1 MQHDRLPV
9 EHRESSRLVRETFR
23 SFRDELMASYGSAE
37 YVYKYDHSQVTELDL
52 KIEKTLKQLLADSFG
67 DLGFLG
73 EETGDS
79 RKIDQPYWVVDP
91 IDGTSS
97 FIRGLPNCTNMAA
110 LVQDGQPVVGVIYDF
125 VADRLYEAHKG
136 HGAFVNGIAIQVH
149 DRPVDQAA
157 LYLQSFSSLPA
168 VVRQELRQ
176 RHTELY
182 RPIGASGHAYTQL
195 AEGKIDGYV
204 LLGSKKSIHDN
215 APGALIACEAG
226 AELFVPNGEA
236 WTVESSDFICA
247 TPSVV
252 RAAKELIFPRG

>member
-1 MQHDRLPV
+1 MHAGQLPA
-9 EHRESSRLVRETFR
+9 EFGDSSRLVIETFR
-23 SFRDELMASYGSAE
+23 SFRDELMASYGSID
-37 YVYKYDHSQVTELDL
+37 YVYKSDHSQVTELDL
-52 KIEKTLKQLLADSFG
+52 RIERTLKQALADSFG
-67 DLGFLG
+67 GLGFLG

-79 RKIDQPYWVVDP
+79 RTEDQPYWVVDP

-110 LVQDGQPVVGVIYDF
+110 LVQDSQPIIGIIYDF
-125 VADRLYEAHKG
+125 VADRMFEAYKG
-136 HGAFVNGIAIQVH
+136 QGAYVNGRRISIH

-157 LYLQSFSSLPA
+157 LYLQSFSALPS
-168 VVRQELRQ
+168 VLRHELRV
-176 RHTELY
+176 HNTELY
-182 RPIGASGHAYTQL
+182 RPIGASGHAYTLL

-215 APGALIACEAG
+215 APGVLIAREAG
-226 AELFVPNGEA
+226 AEVFSPDGA

-252 RAAKELIFPRG
+252 HAAQELMSPLG

>member
-37 YVYKYDHSQVTELDL
+37 YVYKSDHSQVTELDL
-52 KIEKTLKQLLADSFG
+52 KIEKTLKQLLANSFG

-79 RKIDQPYWVVDP
+79 RKIGQPYWVVDP

-110 LVQDGQPVVGVIYDF
+110 LVQDGQPVIGIIYDF
-125 VADRLYEAHKG
+125 VTDRMFEAYKG
-136 HGAFVNGIAIQVH
+136 QGAYVDGQRISIH
-149 DRPVDQAA
+149 DRPIDQAA
-157 LYLQSFSSLPA
+157 LYIQSLSALPPA
-168 VVRQELRQ
+168 LRNELRT
-176 RHTELY
+176 RETELY
-182 RPIGASGHAYTQL
+182 RPIGASGHAYTLL

-215 APGALIACEAG
+215 APGVLIACEAG
-226 AELFVPNGEA
+226 AELFVPNGEV

-252 RAAKELIFPRG
+252 RAAKELMFPRG